1 MDCIS
6 NWEELFCILQREA
19 EEKGTSVVSMF
30 SHIVLLIHVH
40 KYTSTSS
47 AVYNSSS
54 YCQLSDSIAECEIVA
69 VYSQSIFD
77 TYPGA
82 LLLSLSGGNEVS
94 VHFQRWLRMT
104 IVEISWILPLP
115 FCSRFNPGDKEVVHE
130 VCTVS
135 GLHTLT

>member
-1 MDCIS
+1 M
-6 NWEELFCILQREA
+6 L
-19 EEKGTSVVSMF
+19 
-30 SHIVLLIHVH
+30 SHIVLLVHVH

-54 YCQLSDSIAECEIVA
+54 YCQLSDSIDECEIVA

-77 TYPGA
+77 TYPVA
-82 LLLSLSGGNEVS
+82 LLLSLGGKYEVS
-94 VHFQRWLRMT
+94 GHFQPWFRMT

-115 FCSRFNPGDKEVVHE
+115 FCSRFNPGIKEVVHE